1 MVTELSSGPFLA
13 LEIGRTDANQS
24 AYQSFR
30 HLCGPLNPV
39 SE

>member
-13 LEIGRTDANQS
+13 LEIGCTDPNQS

-30 HLCGPLNPV
+30 NLCGPLNPV